1 MKDRGQQVLAM
12 RAWAM
17 SRSNRKGD
25 MVWELMPRRKRMQST
40 VGRTGGRS
48 RTQVRGGV
56 RQGLW
61 EECGGG
67 VEPREYDAGL

>member
-1 MKDRGQQVLAM
+1 
-12 RAWAM
+12 M

-25 MVWELMPRRKRMQST
+25 MVWELMPRRRGVQST
-40 VGRTGGRS
+40 VGRTGGRN

-56 RQGLW
+56 REGLW

-67 VEPREYDAGL
+67 VAWEYDAGT